1 MRHKKVTDQ
10 KSDVDANMWI
20 LRGDNVIRISLSII
34 GFRIII
40 YFSSSSFSSLLAA
53 IQYRLVEDIESMG
66 EKGGMDVNLWILG
79 EIYMYMYQS

>member
-1 MRHKKVTDQ
+1 
-10 KSDVDANMWI
+10 MWI

-40 YFSSSSFSSLLAA
+40 YFSSWFSSLLAA
-53 IQYRLVEDIESMG
+53 IQYDLVEDIESMG
-66 EKGGMDVNLWILG
+66 EKGGMDVNLWVLG